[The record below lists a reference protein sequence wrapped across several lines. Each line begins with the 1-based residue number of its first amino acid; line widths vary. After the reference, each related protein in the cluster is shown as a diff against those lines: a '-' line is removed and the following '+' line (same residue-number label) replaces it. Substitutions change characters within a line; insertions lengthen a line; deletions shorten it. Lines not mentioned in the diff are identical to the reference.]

1 MDTKRIIEK
10 IKKCMALGKSSNA
23 HEAAAAMRQAQKMM
37 EQHGLTEDDIEGSS
51 YGNEAVECP
60 IQAGKKV
67 PVHLTAFVNLI
78 IKAFQVK
85 AVIERNLRVSDY
97 SYRIRYFGPSH
108 RVATAGYAHV
118 VIFRAMEAAWR
129 EHLENNPSWKG
140 VRGARLSFMIG
151 WLDEISS
158 KVEAIGWPAEEEA
171 RTELMVD
178 SHYGKSLVKASGKG
192 RRFSTFGCVADEGR
206 AAASGFEINR
216 PMNQDRARLGQ
227 F

>member
-10 IKKCMALGKSSNA
+10 IKKCMALGKSSNV

-37 EQHGLTEDDIEGSS
+37 EQYGLTEDDIEGSN

-67 PVHLTAFVNLI
+67 PVHLNAFVNLI

-97 SYRIRYFGPSH
+97 SFRIRYFGPTH
-108 RVATAGYAHV
+108 RVATAAYAHA
-118 VIFRAMEAAWR
+118 VIFRAMESAWR
-129 EHLENNPSWKG
+129 EHLKNNPSWKG
-140 VRGARLSFMIG
+140 VRGARLSFMLG

-178 SHYGKSLVKASGKG
+178 RYYGKSLVKASGKS
-192 RRFSTFGCVADEGR
+192 RQVSMFGCVADEGR

-216 PMNQDRARLGQ
+216 PMSVNRARLGK